1 MFLNFLISMKNN
13 TFNSIKINVLSITF
27 LLMLGTYVSNAQ
39 CTVCATAAENT
50 NMTLQAP
57 AGHVFTGVRFASYGN
72 PTGSCGTFRVGTC
85 NAPNSV
91 AAVSNQIIGRNT
103 AVFQVT
109 NALFSDQCVGVAK
122 NLRVEAIYGP
132 SFIRTDLIV
141 TQPTC
146 PTPTGTITITP
157 RAGMQ
162 YSFNGGASYSNT
174 NSRTGLTVGHYLLKI
189 RSISGCESIT
199 LNVTITAP
207 AAPNTPVATVTQP
220 TCLAPTGIITI
231 AAQND
236 VQYSFDNGASYQIG
250 NSRSGFQPGTYQL
263 RVRHTSS
270 LCVSNAV
277 TATVNAVPVL
287 TVAITPVLAATYCST
302 VAAIPIVIQ
311 GSPAG
316 GTFRLDN
323 SITLPTNAAGA
334 SSFLPSALTT
344 GSHTLT
350 YRATQN
356 GCTNTA
362 TRTFAINTAPP
373 VPTLTIVQPTVNT
386 FGQITILNMPAD
398 ATSSLNN
405 SPASTQ
411 TVYRNLGT
419 GNYSL
424 VIQNSCG
431 RSNTTFTL
439 RLTKHKLE
447 SENAIEM
454 VHVYPNPAHDFM
466 DIQLS
471 EVPNEAV
478 TLKLYNLLGM
488 QMAEKEVLASE
499 SLHFECGQVP
509 NGIYQ
514 LQVSQAGRRIASRQ
528 VVIQK

>member
-1 MFLNFLISMKNN
+1 
-13 TFNSIKINVLSITF
+13 V
-27 LLMLGTYVSNAQ
+27 
-39 CTVCATAAENT
+39 
-50 NMTLQAP
+50 
-57 AGHVFTGVRFASYGN
+57 
-72 PTGSCGTFRVGTC
+72 
-85 NAPNSV
+85 
-91 AAVSNQIIGRNT
+91 
-103 AVFQVT
+103 
-109 NALFSDQCVGVAK
+109 
-122 NLRVEAIYGP
+122 
-132 SFIRTDLIV
+132 
-141 TQPTC
+141 
-146 PTPTGTITITP
+146 
-157 RAGMQ
+157 
-162 YSFNGGASYSNT
+162 
-174 NSRTGLTVGHYLLKI
+174 
-189 RSISGCESIT
+189 
-199 LNVTITAP
+199 
-207 AAPNTPVATVTQP
+207 
-220 TCLAPTGIITI
+220 
-231 AAQND
+231 
-236 VQYSFDNGASYQIG
+236 
-250 NSRSGFQPGTYQL
+250 
-263 RVRHTSS
+263 
-270 LCVSNAV
+270 
-277 TATVNAVPVL
+277 
-287 TVAITPVLAATYCST
+287 
-302 VAAIPIVIQ
+302 
-311 GSPAG
+311 
-316 GTFRLDN
+316 
-323 SITLPTNAAGA
+323 
-334 SSFLPSALTT
+334 

-373 VPTLTIVQPTVNT
+373 VPTLTIVQPTANT
-386 FGQITILNMPAD
+386 FGQITILNMPSG

-439 RLTKHKLE
+439 RLTKNKLE

-454 VHVYPNPAHDFM
+454 VNVYPNPAHDFM

>member
-1 MFLNFLISMKNN
+1 VAVVRDRI
-13 TFNSIKINVLSITF
+13 I
-27 LLMLGTYVSNAQ
+27 GSNA
-39 CTVCATAAENT
+39 V
-50 NMTLQAP
+50 
-57 AGHVFTGVRFASYGN
+57 S
-72 PTGSCGTFRVGTC
+72 FR
-85 NAPNSV
+85 
-91 AAVSNQIIGRNT
+91 
-103 AVFQVT
+103 VT
-109 NALFSDQCVGVAK
+109 NALFSDPCAGVVK

-132 SFIRTDLIV
+132 VFTTNDIRV

-146 PTPTGTITITP
+146 ATPTGTITITQRP
-157 RAGMQ
+157 GMQ

-174 NSRTGLTVGHYLLKI
+174 NSSTGLSVRTHLIKI
-189 RSISGCESIT
+189 RSVSGCESIT
-199 LNVTITAP
+199 LSVPINPP
-207 AAPNTPVATVTQP
+207 ATPNPPVATVTQP
-220 TCLAPTGIITI
+220 TCVLLTGAIAI
-231 AAQND
+231 AAQNG
-236 VQYSFDNGASYQIG
+236 VEYSFDNGTSYQVG

-263 RVRHTSS
+263 RVRNTSS

-277 TATVNAVPVL
+277 AATVNAVPVL
-287 TVAITPVLAATYCST
+287 AVAITPVLAATYCST
-302 VAAIPIVIQ
+302 VAAIAIQ

-323 SITLPTNAAGA
+323 NVTLPTNAAGA

-373 VPTLTIVQPTVNT
+373 VPTLTIVQPTANT

-405 SPASTQ
+405 GAFVQ
-411 TVYRNLGT
+411 KTVYGNLGT

-431 RSNTTFTL
+431 RSNLTFTL
-439 RLTKHKLE
+439 RLTKNKLE

-488 QMAEKEVLASE
+488 QMAEKEVSASE